1 MPNIV
6 VALYFTL
13 GTYPCLW
20 CLILG
25 TAMHLPKNQR
35 GEAQK
40 RTLDGMRE
48 HLREF
53 KDKGRGDLK
62 KAKSF
67 FNVIYEPLLEIPI
80 DQVS

>member
-1 MPNIV
+1 
-6 VALYFTL
+6 
-13 GTYPCLW
+13 
-20 CLILG
+20 
-25 TAMHLPKNQR
+25 MHLPKSQR

-80 DQVS
+80 GQVS